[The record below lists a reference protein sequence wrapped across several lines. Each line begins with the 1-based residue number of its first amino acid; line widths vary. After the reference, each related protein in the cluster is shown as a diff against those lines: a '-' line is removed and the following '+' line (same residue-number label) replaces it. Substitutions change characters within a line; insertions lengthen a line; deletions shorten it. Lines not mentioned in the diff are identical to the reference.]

1 MKGKIGHS
9 QGHDSGR
16 ARSFNL
22 GKRASP
28 PGCVSMSIQRAV
40 AKINAVLSSGSDEWK
55 DEGVEDGREGFVG
68 EPDGADI
75 KYPTVTDRAKESVPR
90 TAYQAQLVDAFLR
103 SPGNEVVFLP
113 TGFGHDVVVD
123 AIVDAMANQRPDK
136 HVVICVVR
144 PAQALSHAARLSAAL
159 PNVAVGSYA
168 GGDFLYDFPS
178 EFEKNR
184 VLVFTAGE
192 FVALFVF

>member
-1 MKGKIGHS
+1 
-9 QGHDSGR
+9 
-16 ARSFNL
+16 
-22 GKRASP
+22 
-28 PGCVSMSIQRAV
+28 MSIQRAV
-40 AKINAVLSSGSDEWK
+40 ANINAVLSSGGDEWK
-55 DEGVEDGREGFVG
+55 DGGVEGRREGFVG

-75 KYPTVTDRAKESVPR
+75 KYQTVTDRAKESVPRTAYR

-123 AIVDAMANQRPDK
+123 AIVDAMANQQPDK

-144 PAQALSHAARLSAAL
+144 PAQALSHAARLSAVL

-192 FVALFVF
+192 FVALPVF